1 MSSVTVK
8 AYLMC
13 KINSGDERDICKKLT
28 EFANVI
34 ESCIVYGEYDVIVKL
49 QARDLDELDFVTE
62 EIRNSIPG
70 IILTFTAIVAREYKG
85 KNQRTRKQRQ
95 G

>member
-1 MSSVTVK
+1 MTVK

-13 KINSGDERDICKKLT
+13 KVNSGGERDICKKLT
-28 EFANVI
+28 EFVNVI

-62 EIRNSIPG
+62 EMRRSTPG
-70 IILTFTAIVAREYKG
+70 IILTSTAIVAREYKG
-85 KNQRTRKQRQ
+85 KTQRTTT
-95 G
+95 

>member
-13 KINSGDERDICKKLT
+13 KVNSGDERSICKKLT
-28 EFANVI
+28 QFVNVI

-62 EIRNSIPG
+62 EIRRSIPG